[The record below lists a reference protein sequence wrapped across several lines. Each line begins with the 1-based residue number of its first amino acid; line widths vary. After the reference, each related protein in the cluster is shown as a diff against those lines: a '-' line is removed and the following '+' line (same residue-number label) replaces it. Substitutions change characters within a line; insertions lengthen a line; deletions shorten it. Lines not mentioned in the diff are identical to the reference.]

1 MSTSR
6 SSRRDVTQP
15 DPPRASFVCGN
26 AEDREERRMNG
37 ATMKLMKQATG
48 RDRETGR
55 VVKQLAECTNRGA
68 L

>member
-1 MSTSR
+1 
-6 SSRRDVTQP
+6 
-15 DPPRASFVCGN
+15 
-26 AEDREERRMNG
+26 MNG